1 MLFKIFLF
9 LNLGTHQ
16 EKKTANLKSEKIHKK
31 QEKKRYFY
39 CCYLRFVFFNTVNLS
54 VSSVFFVVE
63 KGGCFSLRSI
73 PSGERNP
80 TVKNQ
85 LFFPALHYITL
96 HYITLHYITLH
107 YIARTFLFC
116 ITFYITLHYIIHTL
130 FFPVC
135 TFVQHLLRRFL
146 EVGI

>member
-54 VSSVFFVVE
+54 VSSSFFVVE

-85 LFFPALHYITL
+85 LFFSRITLRYITL
-96 HYITLHYITLH
+96 RYITLH

-116 ITFYITLHYIIHTL
+116 ITFYITLHNSHSL
-130 FFPVC
+130 FSRLHICSALAEAIFRSW
-135 TFVQHLLRRFL
+135 HIR
-146 EVGI
+146 E